1 MNLRNAREYI
11 EKLLWIRTKEGDET
25 RLVLKP
31 AQRKLYEAVK
41 QQVEAGKPVRI
52 IVLKARQMGFSTLI
66 SGLIFHACATQEN
79 RNALLV
85 AHVAD
90 ATANL
95 HQMHLRFFDRLPP
108 RLRPMRAASNVM
120 GIVFANPSKDPAE
133 RAREPGLRSRIRC
146 ATAGGKGVGRSDT
159 LQYVHASEY
168 AFWPDGINTKSDT
181 LLGIL
186 QAVPALPGT
195 MVFLES
201 TAKGFDDFHK
211 RWEDAVSGRS
221 DFVPLFFSW
230 AEEPGY
236 RRAVEPG
243 TVWSAEEREMM
254 TRYGLEPEQMAWR
267 RWCIANNCGGD
278 IDKFHQEYP
287 LTPEEAFVAS
297 GACWFNVQIIT
308 ARLREIEDAA
318 EQWTGATP
326 PPAAPVPLPLA
337 GEVRT
342 EDAGSGRVGTR
353 PYEGGT
359 SGTAGPV
366 RGRFRYEKTWD
377 ASLQKT
383 VLSGIRFEERE
394 DGPVTIWQA
403 PKERTPYVLGGDT
416 AGEGSDWFSAYV
428 IDNTTAAMCARVYM
442 QSDEAEY
449 TAQVYCLGRHYN
461 SALIGLEVN
470 FSTYPTRTLQDWNYP
485 RLYVRQTE
493 DSFTHQPIQSYG
505 WRTDPV
511 TRPAML
517 AELRETV
524 EAHPEIIRDA
534 QLLREMLVFVKDKT
548 GRPAALTGEHDDL
561 VMGYGITLRIR
572 NQQSAVLAAPT
583 GTKGRYTKDMLE
595 DWNAAKPAERA
606 ALEALWGKPY

>member
-1 MNLRNAREYI
+1 
-11 EKLLWIRTKEGDET
+11 
-25 RLVLKP
+25 
-31 AQRKLYEAVK
+31 
-41 QQVEAGKPVRI
+41 
-52 IVLKARQMGFSTLI
+52 
-66 SGLIFHACATQEN
+66 
-79 RNALLV
+79 
-85 AHVAD
+85 
-90 ATANL
+90 
-95 HQMHLRFFDRLPP
+95 
-108 RLRPMRAASNVM
+108 
-120 GIVFANPSKDPAE
+120 
-133 RAREPGLRSRIRC
+133 
-146 ATAGGKGVGRSDT
+146 
-159 LQYVHASEY
+159 
-168 AFWPDGINTKSDT
+168 
-181 LLGIL
+181 
-186 QAVPALPGT
+186 
-195 MVFLES
+195 
-201 TAKGFDDFHK
+201 
-211 RWEDAVSGRS
+211 
-221 DFVPLFFSW
+221 
-230 AEEPGY
+230 
-236 RRAVEPG
+236 
-243 TVWSAEEREMM
+243 MM
-254 TRYGLEPEQMAWR
+254 LRYGLEPEQMAWR

-297 GACWFNVQIIT
+297 GACWFNVKIIQ
-308 ARLREIEDAA
+308 ARLREIEEGA

-337 GEVRT
+337 GEVRM

-353 PYEGGT
+353 PYGGG
-359 SGTAGPV
+359 GTAGPV

-394 DGPVTIWQA
+394 DGPVTIWDA
-403 PKERTPYVLGGDT
+403 PKERTPYVIGGDT

-449 TAQVYCLGRHYN
+449 TTQVFCLGRHYN

-493 DSFTHQPIQSYG
+493 DSFTHQPKQSYG

-534 QLLREMLVFVKDKT
+534 QLLREMLVFCKDKT

-572 NQQSAVLAAPT
+572 NQQSAVLAQPT

-595 DWNAAKPAERA
+595 DWNAAKPSERA